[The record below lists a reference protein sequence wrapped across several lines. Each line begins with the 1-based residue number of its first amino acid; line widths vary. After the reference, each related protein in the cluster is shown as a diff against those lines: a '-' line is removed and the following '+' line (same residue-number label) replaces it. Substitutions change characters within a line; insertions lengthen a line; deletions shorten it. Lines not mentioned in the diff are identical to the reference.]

1 MQQIQKSCFLNYS
14 AKWRELWASRHRTDG
29 DGQKFFQK
37 KNRTMMQSCGFF
49 QKRFQRRVIL
59 SSLLLTLSTNM
70 ERFVSRWSIWR
81 MVNGCWDEAM
91 SMVVLP
97 AFVPRT

>member
-14 AKWRELWASRHRTDG
+14 AKWRGLWASRHRTDG
-29 DGQKFFQK
+29 GGQKFFQK
-37 KNRTMMQSCGFF
+37 KTHDDAIGRFF